1 MVTSIYKGKFKLE
14 VSNYRPVSVLP
25 IISKVLEKLKFNIVA
40 KFLEESEVIKKVKKK
55 TRENFTVKM
64 MEQIIKEKD
73 YSWYLGIVV
82 GKNFSW
88 SHHIKH
94 VNLKISQVIATL

>member
-14 VSNYRPVSVLP
+14 VRNYRPVSVLP

-73 YSWYLGIVV
+73 YSWYLGIAV
-82 GKNFSW
+82 GKNFS
-88 SHHIKH
+88 
-94 VNLKISQVIATL
+94 

>member
-1 MVTSIYKGKFKLE
+1 MKLLRKQRKKLE
-14 VSNYRPVSVLP
+14 KNV
-25 IISKVLEKLKFNIVA
+25 
-40 KFLEESEVIKKVKKK
+40 
-55 TRENFTVKM
+55 TVKM

-73 YSWYLGIVV
+73 YSRYLGIVV
-82 GKNFSW
+82 GKDFSW